1 MSALAVRGLTSG
13 YGGVAVLH
21 DFDMVVEAGEVLALL
36 GANGAG
42 KTTALLA
49 ILGALPAT
57 AGKVELLGSDM
68 TGWPTERI
76 ARQGVVLVPDDR
88 GLFAQLTVA
97 EHLRLALRPGR
108 PAGLRDEALD
118 TFPQLKGLLKRRCAL
133 LSGGEQRMLALAKA
147 MIFEPRVLLIDEM
160 SLGLGPLVVQGLL
173 PIIRSLASERGVAVV
188 LVEQHAELALRISDK
203 AIVMSR
209 GRISLAG
216 DAAKLRESRSVLEAA
231 YLDLDPER
239 SAEGV

>member
-21 DFDMVVEAGEVLALL
+21 DFDMVVEAGEVLTLL

-57 AGKVELLGSDM
+57 TGKVELLGSDM

-88 GLFAQLTVA
+88 GLFAHLTVA

-108 PAGLRDEALD
+108 PASLRDEALD
-118 TFPQLKGLLKRRCAL
+118 TFPLLKGLLKRRCAL

-147 MIFEPRVLLIDEM
+147 IIFEPRVLLIDEM
-160 SLGLGPLVVQGLL
+160 SLGLGPLIVQGLM
-173 PIIRSLASERGVAVV
+173 PIIRSLATDRGVAVV

-216 DAAKLRESRSVLEAA
+216 DAATLRESRSALEAA
-231 YLDLDPER
+231 YLDLDPDA
-239 SAEGV
+239 SAN